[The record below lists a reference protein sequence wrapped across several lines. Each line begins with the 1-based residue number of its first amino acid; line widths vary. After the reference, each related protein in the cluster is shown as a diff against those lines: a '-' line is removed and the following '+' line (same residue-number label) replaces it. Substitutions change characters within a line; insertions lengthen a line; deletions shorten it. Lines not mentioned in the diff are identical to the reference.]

1 MDNSVAICAL
11 AALLAYLAGSIP
23 FGLLIGFAKGIDVRK
38 AGSGNIGATNVL
50 RVVGKPWGALAFLLD
65 FLKGVAGALLA
76 PAAAASLL
84 GAESGVPNLAAI
96 IGGLGAVAGHNWPVW
111 LRFKGGKGVAT
122 SAGMLVAIVPAETG
136 CAFAVWLAVLLLSR
150 YVSLASICAA
160 LALAAAVWL
169 RRPAGTSIVLPV
181 LVSVLAAFVI
191 LRHRANI
198 GRLLAGNEN
207 RFEFRK
213 KGKSASESR

>member
-1 MDNSVAICAL
+1 MGGMDKTSAIYAL

-23 FGLLIGFAKGIDVRK
+23 FGLLIGLAKGIDVRK

-76 PAAAASLL
+76 PAAAAALL
-84 GAESGVPNLAAI
+84 GADGGAPANAAI
-96 IGGLGAVAGHNWPVW
+96 VGGLAAVAGHNWPVW
-111 LRFKGGKGVAT
+111 LRFRGGKGVAT
-122 SAGMLVAIVPAETG
+122 SAGMLVAIVPAEVG
-136 CAFAVWLAVLLLSR
+136 VAFAVWLAVLLISR

-160 LALAAAVWL
+160 IALAAAVWL
-169 RRPAGTSIVLPV
+169 RRPAGAPV
-181 LVSVLAAFVI
+181 LLQTLVTILSAFVI

-198 GRLLAGNEN
+198 GRLIAGTEN
-207 RFEFRK
+207 RFTFK
-213 KGKSASESR
+213 K

>member
-1 MDNSVAICAL
+1 MGSMDMTWTIYAL

-50 RVVGKPWGALAFLLD
+50 RVVGKRWGAIAFLLD

-76 PAAAASLL
+76 PAAAAALL
-84 GAESGVPNLAAI
+84 GAEGGPPASAAIVGGLAA
-96 IGGLGAVAGHNWPVW
+96 VVGHNWPVW
-111 LRFKGGKGVAT
+111 LRFRGGKGVAT

-169 RRPAGTSIVLPV
+169 RHPAGAPV
-181 LVSVLAAFVI
+181 LIPVLATILAAFVI
-191 LRHRANI
+191 LRHRSNI
-198 GRLLAGNEN
+198 GRLLSGTEN

-213 KGKSASESR
+213 GRK

>member
-1 MDNSVAICAL
+1 MGGMDKTSAIYAL

-23 FGLLIGFAKGIDVRK
+23 FGLLIGLAKGIDVRK

-76 PAAAASLL
+76 PAAAAALL
-84 GAESGVPNLAAI
+84 GADGGAPANAAI
-96 IGGLGAVAGHNWPVW
+96 VGGLAAVAGHNWPVW
-111 LRFKGGKGVAT
+111 LRFRGGKGVAT
-122 SAGMLVAIVPAETG
+122 SAGMLVAIVPAEVG
-136 CAFAVWLAVLLLSR
+136 VAFAVWLAVLLISR

-160 LALAAAVWL
+160 IALAAAVWL
-169 RRPAGTSIVLPV
+169 RRPAGAPV
-181 LVSVLAAFVI
+181 LLQTLVTILSAFVI

-198 GRLLAGNEN
+198 GRLIAGTEN
-207 RFEFRK
+207 RFAFK
-213 KGKSASESR
+213 K